1 MLIIVSTSS
10 FLYGYIDGTSSE
22 IKVAL
27 KREAVRTASAAC
39 SCASVCVG
47 INFTL
52 CRCHT
57 YARRITCSPAR
68 IITLASIIDC
78 FLKGEIINVCNTR
91 RAAGRFIKISRVFPI
106 TMERKTTLLS
116 LSLIRR
122 TNKQRSRFV
131 FLT

>member
-1 MLIIVSTSS
+1 MVIIVSTSS

-52 CRCHT
+52 CIGATPTLGVSH
-57 YARRITCSPAR
+57 ARQ
-68 IITLASIIDC
+68 LV
-78 FLKGEIINVCNTR
+78 LLHL
-91 RAAGRFIKISRVFPI
+91 RV
-106 TMERKTTLLS
+106 
-116 LSLIRR
+116 
-122 TNKQRSRFV
+122 
-131 FLT
+131 